1 MNCNRLLGGFN
12 MNKVYYNKEGW
23 ICNRYPYDIE
33 IEDENSFIEV
43 EDDVYNKTLE
53 CESYKS

>member
-1 MNCNRLLGGFN
+1 